1 MAEWNKIKAE
11 YIRGNTSCHKLADK
25 YGVSYSSIRR
35 RSEKEKW
42 TELRAKSAQK
52 SSEKIVDSA
61 AKHSANVADTLYKTT
76 EILLRRIAEAM
87 AEAPGLTP
95 TDAANWANAL
105 ERVKR
110 TAGIKDK
117 PDADEQQARIE
128 KLRKETQTGNEESAE
143 GRVVVIPA
151 RVIVEEQDG

>member
-1 MAEWNKIKAE
+1 MADWTKIKAE
-11 YIRGNTSCHKLADK
+11 YLRGNTSCQKLADK

-52 SSEKIVDSA
+52 SSEKIVESA
-61 AKHSANVADTLYKTT
+61 AEHSVKIADTLYKTT
-76 EILLRRIAEAM
+76 EMLLAKIAEGM
-87 AEAPGLTP
+87 SNAPSLTP

-110 TAGIKDK
+110 TAGIRD
-117 PDADEQQARIE
+117 
-128 KLRKETQTGNEESAE
+128 TQTENDTGDNKII
-143 GRVVVIPA
+143 VIPA
-151 RVIVEEQDG
+151 REVAEEVSER